1 VAFDFKG
8 RLRMC
13 HAASITMTTSR
24 AAAAAWL
31 INMVDSNNDTY
42 TVEVGRLRRSGFR
55 LLPSNTL
62 PFSTSDD
69 RPEARLNVPTGTDGL
84 QKQSSRNTSCEDGFS

>member
-1 VAFDFKG
+1 
-8 RLRMC
+8 MC
-13 HAASITMTTSR
+13 HAASITTTMSR

-42 TVEVGRLRRSGFR
+42 TVEVGRLRRSYFR

-69 RPEARLNVPTGTDGL
+69 LPEARLMVPTGTDDL